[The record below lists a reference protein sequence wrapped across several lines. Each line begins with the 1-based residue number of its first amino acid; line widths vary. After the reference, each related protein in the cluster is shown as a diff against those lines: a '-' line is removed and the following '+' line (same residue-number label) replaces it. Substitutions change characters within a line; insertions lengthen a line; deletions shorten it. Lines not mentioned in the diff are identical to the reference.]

1 MNRPISDTA
10 TALIAQLGLQPH
22 PEGGHFRETYRHR
35 PADGSR
41 GHATLIYY
49 LLQAGEVSHWHRV
62 NDADEIWMFH
72 AGSPLELLTAA
83 EGGALEERKL
93 GTDVANG
100 EEPQILIERRVW
112 QSARSL
118 GLYTLAACMVTPAFD
133 FAAFEL
139 APPGWTPPRRSSVS
153 PLFPRTGGGRHSSPR
168 GWRRPR

>member
-1 MNRPISDTA
+1 MNRPVSDTA
-10 TALIAQLGLQPH
+10 AALIAQLGLGPH

-62 NDADEIWMFH
+62 NDADELWLFH
-72 AGSPLELLTAA
+72 AGSPLELLLAP
-83 EGGALEERKL
+83 EGGKREERRL

-100 EEPQILIERRVW
+100 EEPQILIERGVW

-133 FAAFEL
+133 FAGFEM
-139 APPGWTPPRRSSVS
+139 APPGWS
-153 PLFPRTGGGRHSSPR
+153 PLTRAPSGAGAGRYPSPR

>member
-83 EGGALEERKL
+83 EGGPLEERKL

-153 PLFPRTGGGRHSSPR
+153 PLFPRTGGGRHPSPR